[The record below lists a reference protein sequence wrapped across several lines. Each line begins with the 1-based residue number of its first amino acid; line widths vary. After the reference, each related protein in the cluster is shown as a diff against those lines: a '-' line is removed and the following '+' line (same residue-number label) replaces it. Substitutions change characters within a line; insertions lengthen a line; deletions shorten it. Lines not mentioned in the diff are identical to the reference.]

1 MPLSES
7 PQPLKRDPALRPL
20 SRDHHHALLL
30 GWKIRQGQAA
40 KVAPGRMMRYV
51 RAFYEEALAGH
62 FEEEERLLFPLLGA
76 EHPLVPRALAEH
88 RRLEGLFATEQEAS
102 WPAALG
108 AIERELVALIRFEER
123 ELFQEIQEKTAPA
136 ELEALQAQLHP
147 REKGDPLAHWPDPF
161 WRREAQ
167 G

>member
-1 MPLSES
+1 
-7 PQPLKRDPALRPL
+7 
-20 SRDHHHALLL
+20 
-30 GWKIRQGQAA
+30 
-40 KVAPGRMMRYV
+40 
-51 RAFYEEALAGH
+51 LAGH

-123 ELFQEIQEKTAPA
+123 ELFQAIQEKAAPT

-147 REKGDPLAHWPDPF
+147 
-161 WRREAQ
+161 
-167 G
+167 